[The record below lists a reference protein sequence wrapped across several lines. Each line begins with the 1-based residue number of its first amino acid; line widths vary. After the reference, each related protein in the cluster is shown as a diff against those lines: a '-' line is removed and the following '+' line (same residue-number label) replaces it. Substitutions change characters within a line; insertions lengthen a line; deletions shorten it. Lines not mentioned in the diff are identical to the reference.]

1 MAPFAIWLI
10 AALLLIAAIFLWTI
24 AEELQEISDTVHMEA
39 LWEPD
44 EDEE

>member
-24 AEELQEISDTVHMEA
+24 VEELKEISDAVHIEA
-39 LWEPD
+39 LSEPD
-44 EDEE
+44 EDDE